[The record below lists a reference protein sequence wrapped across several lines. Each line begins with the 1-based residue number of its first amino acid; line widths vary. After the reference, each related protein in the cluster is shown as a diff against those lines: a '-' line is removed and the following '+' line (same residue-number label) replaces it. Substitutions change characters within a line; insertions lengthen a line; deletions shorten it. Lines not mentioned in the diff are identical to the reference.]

1 MDYIL
6 VREILEFVEKNR
18 RTDGRQMTLCFD
30 GFTDDDVQYHARLCS
45 QEEFFTRLK
54 GPTVVY
60 PIELTAKG
68 HKKLAELRTN
78 DPLSCQL

>member
-1 MDYIL
+1 MNHIL

-18 RTDGRQMTLCFD
+18 RSDGRQIALCFD
-30 GFTDDDVQYHARLCS
+30 GFTNDEIQYHARLCA
-45 QEEFFTRLK
+45 QDDLFTTLE

-68 HKKLAELRTN
+68 HRRLSELRKN
-78 DPLSCQL
+78 DPSDY